1 MKPLFPILMIGIA
14 VSARAQLINGGFQ
27 TGDFTGWTFFTTSQ
41 GGLGQPTVALFDT
54 ADTGTPSLS
63 AQFEAGQIS
72 GVVTGTKYGGGIEQN
87 VNLGAGSLT
96 ISLDIATDSPGVNSD
111 GGTFELLLDGNVV
124 ANHAFS
130 SMSPNQPQYSTLSY
144 SGMVSLGE
152 HDIAVEMLR
161 GSYTQTGETPYQ
173 YVDNIVLSGSAVP
186 EPATSLLL
194 PLGLAVLV
202 GGTVL
207 RRRPSLATVTSRP
220 RPGSSGNAA
229 AVPRAPQR

>member
-1 MKPLFPILMIGIA
+1 MKPLFPILVIGIA

-41 GGLGQPTVALFDT
+41 GGIGQPQVTLFDT

-63 AQFEAGQIS
+63 AKFEAGQVS

-87 VNLGAGSLT
+87 VHLGAGSLT

-124 ANHAFS
+124 ASHAFGS
-130 SMSPNQPQYSTLSY
+130 VAPNQTQWSTLGY
-144 SGMVSLGE
+144 SGIVSAGG

-173 YVDNIVLSGSAVP
+173 YVDNITLGGAAVP
-186 EPATSLLL
+186 EPSPSLLL
-194 PLGLAVLV
+194 PLGLALIA
-202 GGTVL
+202 GGIGL
-207 RRRPSLATVTSRP
+207 RRAPAFATAPSRRRSR
-220 RPGSSGNAA
+220 
-229 AVPRAPQR
+229 